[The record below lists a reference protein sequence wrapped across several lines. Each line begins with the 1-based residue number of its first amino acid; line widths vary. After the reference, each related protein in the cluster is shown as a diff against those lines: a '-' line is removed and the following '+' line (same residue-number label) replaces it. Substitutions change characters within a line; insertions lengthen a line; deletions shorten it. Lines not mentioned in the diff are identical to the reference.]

1 MLQRSYQAILFLM
14 TRCRVRPNKEKK
26 LHLIKCS

>member
-14 TRCRVRPNKEKK
+14 TRCRVGPNKEKK
-26 LHLIKCS
+26 FHLINDS